1 MLVDPTCEIEMPPGQ
16 HCMHARGAAS
26 LIQIASTGNT
36 EHFEEHITT
45 VDLIF
50 CICRSSNVSNTL
62 V

>member
-1 MLVDPTCEIEMPPGQ
+1 MPPGQ